1 MWRIRVV
8 GLGISYLEVELTLDS
23 SLYAVEDA
31 TLEESQFGPNRFRP
45 ERRVVTGIIVFER
58 FQIDLGADL
67 SDLVDRVALSA
78 IYSF

>member
-31 TLEESQFGPNRFRP
+31 TLEESQFGPTGSA
-45 ERRVVTGIIVFER
+45 RRG
-58 FQIDLGADL
+58 G
-67 SDLVDRVALSA
+67 S
-78 IYSF
+78 